1 MTIYLPAL
9 SAFATLRNHA
19 KSLTASVSTV
29 TVVSA
34 GQKTWLIDG
43 FRSLSYR
50 LKTPARIGGGSATN
64 AIYGAQMSAS
74 TKTAANV
81 CFQKRRTDGFETL
94 RTMAT
99 RSTNVA
105 NAAVAAIRA
114 WPSISQNR
122 SLMRDRNSG
131 QWRLDWGVP
140 RWMFC

>member
-1 MTIYLPAL
+1 
-9 SAFATLRNHA
+9 
-19 KSLTASVSTV
+19 
-29 TVVSA
+29 
-34 GQKTWLIDG
+34 
-43 FRSLSYR
+43 
-50 LKTPARIGGGSATN
+50 
-64 AIYGAQMSAS
+64 
-74 TKTAANV
+74 
-81 CFQKRRTDGFETL
+81 
-94 RTMAT
+94 MAT